1 MILDESKENDESYE
15 VEGISFLMSKPT
27 VSSVQ
32 RNASVV
38 AIYYVEDARGKG
50 FRLFLKNAAEASQ
63 KSAVGSEQ

>member
-32 RNASVV
+32 KNASVV
-38 AIYYVEDARGKG
+38 AIDYVEDARGKG
-50 FRLFLKNAAEASQ
+50 FRLFLKETSKQ
-63 KSAVGSEQ
+63 SAVSNQQ